1 MTTAVPRSALGWREG
16 SNLLARVV
24 PVADRQGGAALYMV
38 PLNESGLM
46 EQNQEKKGRAE
57 PHDDGGWAG
66 ALTLVVDDAVKKREG
81 R

>member
-1 MTTAVPRSALGWREG
+1 MITAIPRSVLGWREG
-16 SNLLARVV
+16 SSLLARVV

-57 PHDDGGWAG
+57 PDDDGAG
-66 ALTLVVDDAVKKREG
+66 RVR
-81 R
+81 